1 MQHEQEKK
9 KGNEEE
15 LLKAL
20 VREHVEKLAPQL
32 EEKEVA
38 RLQEYQQ
45 SLEEWLEEHMCRE
58 IERQKRGQ
66 KEFKLTIVGKVD
78 KFIHEMQEEVT
89 TVLEKCEKL
98 AEQLRQYETPLKY
111 NDQRPQLEQ
120 EWPEQGQPP
129 QKQREAELRYEAE
142 KLADNDQV
150 AAQEEPTLDA
160 AEVAAD
166 AQEMRYEAEKLADNE
181 LGDKAASWQTQCQR
195 EKSEVSEGTD
205 SCRGPNEGEPSG
217 VAADTQEEPKLD
229 AANAQGV
236 PMLDLN
242 QSEKNEATADAHM
255 VGSRR
260 STLPY
265 GDQEEHETTAKYLPG
280 SFRAPTVATGTSTG
294 VASDGPSGFALG
306 ATKSAAPVQPTS
318 AAVKNSAERG
328 QEAASELPSRADMF
342 KPKPGEWDCQACK
355 TCKTLARYP
364 PTATIRCVLCW
375 EKPGAPA
382 QAEVGRSRLDRLIE
396 TYDAIRAAQ
405 AAQDALRAEWKE
417 KEKLRPLSQ
426 KVAVA

>member
-1 MQHEQEKK
+1 MHAALARVGGGGKTPTESGGPASLNFLDVTPERPRRPPEQARLSDVDLQAGASGQILQALHRLAQEVQQVRAEVKEGRAEMAQEVQQVRAEVKEGRAEMEKWRAEMEKTVRTVAQNEAQLRTQILGTAEGLVQVEQKLQEEVAQMCAKFEMMQNEQEKK

-15 LLKAL
+15 WLKAL

-181 LGDKAASWQTQCQR
+181 LGDKAASWQTQYQR
-195 EKSEVSEGTD
+195 EKSKVSEGTD

-229 AANAQGV
+229 AADAQGV

-260 STLPY
+260 STLLY
-265 GDQEEHETTAKYLPG
+265 GDSDEQE
-280 SFRAPTVATGTSTG
+280 
-294 VASDGPSGFALG
+294 
-306 ATKSAAPVQPTS
+306 
-318 AAVKNSAERG
+318 
-328 QEAASELPSRADMF
+328 M
-342 KPKPGEWDCQACK
+342 
-355 TCKTLARYP
+355 
-364 PTATIRCVLCW
+364 I
-375 EKPGAPA
+375 
-382 QAEVGRSRLDRLIE
+382 
-396 TYDAIRAAQ
+396 
-405 AAQDALRAEWKE
+405 
-417 KEKLRPLSQ
+417 
-426 KVAVA
+426 